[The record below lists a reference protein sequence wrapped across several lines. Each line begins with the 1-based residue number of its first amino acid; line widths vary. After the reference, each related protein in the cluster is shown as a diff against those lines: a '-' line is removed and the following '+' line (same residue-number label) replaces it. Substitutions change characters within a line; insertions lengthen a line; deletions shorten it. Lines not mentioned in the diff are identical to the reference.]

1 VKIPLSVDRSL
12 EITEC
17 DRSLFMLLK
26 VKKKDIRFEVA
37 DDILQSGCVSET
49 YKNYMF
55 RAQEMDRLKK
65 ADKKGN
71 NRAIKQLKEINKLVL
86 KGHKL
91 LKKILKQT
99 QRALSRIRVPQTR
112 GGGSLPAPK
121 IAIFAPSPMRPQ
133 SVPFSD
139 QNQVKSLESFTGIM
153 RINKTIFKMAS
164 KSDKHKKFYFTEYGV
179 VCAKDLP
186 KYTQQL
192 KQNGQTFDPAE
203 ISDIESQF
211 NTGTYD
217 CIYCKESLILK

>member
-1 VKIPLSVDRSL
+1 MIKKYDMTYVEVGVKIPLSVDRSL

-112 GGGSLPAPK
+112 GGIITRPK
-121 IAIFAPSPMRPQ
+121 NCNFCTQSDATSISAI
-133 SVPFSD
+133 
-139 QNQVKSLESFTGIM
+139 
-153 RINKTIFKMAS
+153 
-164 KSDKHKKFYFTEYGV
+164 
-179 VCAKDLP
+179 
-186 KYTQQL
+186 
-192 KQNGQTFDPAE
+192 
-203 ISDIESQF
+203 
-211 NTGTYD
+211 
-217 CIYCKESLILK
+217 